1 MSNKPAHV
9 NERPRTFSSIG
20 VLCMWTGLP
29 MTFGGL
35 WLPVKKDPSKRP
47 DRRKR
52 FFVAKKTPIQ
62 IFQIE
67 EFFCSNFFKKKTRFF
82 ERSRSFDD
90 ETVSMFQ
97 SGCDS
102 IRVGA
107 EHFAQ
112 VSCAESPPGCAA
124 DGVFN
129 EFHTAVGHGHIDSTR
144 VKAGG
149 WVGDGVVHIATWP
162 AAKAAEVHFVFV
174 GSLDVVHH
182 GVSRDA

>member
-1 MSNKPAHV
+1 
-9 NERPRTFSSIG
+9 
-20 VLCMWTGLP
+20 MWTGLP

-52 FFVAKKTPIQ
+52 FFVAKKNSHSNISDRR
-62 IFQIE
+62 ILLFQ
-67 EFFCSNFFKKKTRFF
+67 FFFKKKTRFF

-112 VSCAESPPGCAA
+112 
-124 DGVFN
+124 
-129 EFHTAVGHGHIDSTR
+129 
-144 VKAGG
+144 
-149 WVGDGVVHIATWP
+149 
-162 AAKAAEVHFVFV
+162 
-174 GSLDVVHH
+174 
-182 GVSRDA
+182 